1 MGTTATTQRR
11 TGGRPARRLAGVAVA
26 AVLSLVAAPGIA
38 AAAPTNPSDAQIDA
52 AQQQTQTAA
61 QQVEAITAALAG
73 AQASVDSAREESAI
87 ALDAFQGKQAEH
99 EAAQVV
105 ADAATAAAA
114 AAARDLEVARADVV
128 SFARQSYQ
136 QGSTSPTLEALTTAD
151 GPAQM
156 LERAA
161 LLEAAGA
168 HQGDVVVRVTT
179 AEEQARAAQE
189 QAAAA
194 LADAAAL
201 EEEAAAALAVAEQ
214 YERDARAQAAALA
227 DQQAAVQQQLA
238 QAQQSLQGLQAARA
252 EAERFAAEQAAAA
265 AAAAARAESERAAAA
280 QRAATTPA
288 TTTPAPRATTQ
299 PVVRAPAATT
309 PARPVPAAGAA
320 NGSAVET
327 AIAAARE
334 QLGVIYSWGGGS
346 LTGPS
351 MGWGIDAGIVGFDCS
366 GLTRYA
372 YAQAGISIPRNSSAQ
387 YKALPKV
394 SRADLQRG
402 DLVFWATNTSN
413 ASTIHHVAIYL
424 GNDRILEAPQSG
436 SRIRETS
443 MRWGGFIG
451 GARPSA

>member
-1 MGTTATTQRR
+1 MGTTASTQRR
-11 TGGRPARRLAGVAVA
+11 TGGRPVRRLAGVAVA
-26 AVLSLVAAPGIA
+26 VALSLVAAPGIA
-38 AAAPTNPSDAQIDA
+38 AAAPTNPSDAEIGA

-61 QQVEAITAALAG
+61 QQVEAITAALSA
-73 AQASVDSAREESAI
+73 AQASVDSAREQSAI
-87 ALDAFQGKQAEH
+87 ALDTYQGKQADY
-99 EAAQVV
+99 EAAQVA
-105 ADAATAAAA
+105 ADAATATAE
-114 AAARDLEVARADVV
+114 AAARDLEAARAAIAT
-128 SFARQSYQ
+128 FARQSYQ

-168 HQGDVVVRVTT
+168 HHGDVVVQVTAAEEAART
-179 AEEQARAAQE
+179 AEEQARAALT
-189 QAAAA
+189 QAEALKQDAADA
-194 LADAAAL
+194 LAI
-201 EEEAAAALAVAEQ
+201 AEQ
-214 YERDARAQAAALA
+214 YESSARAQAASLA

-252 EAERFAAEQAAAA
+252 EAEQFATEQAAAA
-265 AAAAARAESERAAAA
+265 EAARVAAA
-280 QRAATTPA
+280 QRAAAAP
-288 TTTPAPRATTQ
+288 PRAAPQ
-299 PVVRAPAATT
+299 APAQSGPAG
-309 PARPVPAAGAA
+309 PARAAGSS
-320 NGSAVET
+320 NSSAVET
-327 AIAAARE
+327 AIAAARR

-346 LTGPS
+346 TRGPS

-372 YAQAGISIPRNSSAQ
+372 YAQAGIPIARNSSAQ
-387 YKALPKV
+387 YLSLPRV

-402 DLVFWATNTSN
+402 DLVFWATDTSSP
-413 ASTIHHVAIYL
+413 ATIHHVALYL
-424 GNDRILEAPQSG
+424 GNGRILEAPQSG

>member
-1 MGTTATTQRR
+1 MGTTASTQGR
-11 TGGRPARRLAGVAVA
+11 TGGRPVRRLAGVAVVA
-26 AVLSLVAAPGIA
+26 ALSLVASPGIA
-38 AAAPTNPSDAQIDA
+38 AAVPSNPSDAQIDA

-73 AQASVDSAREESAI
+73 AQASVDSAREQAAI
-87 ALDAFQGKQAEH
+87 ALDEFQGKQAEH
-99 EAAQVV
+99 EAAEAA
-105 ADAATAAAA
+105 ADAATAAAD
-114 AAARDLEVARADVV
+114 AAARDLEVARADVAA
-128 SFARQSYQ
+128 FARQSYQ

-168 HQGDVVVRVTT
+168 HQGDVVVQVTT
-179 AEEQARAAQE
+179 AEEQARAAEE
-189 QAAAA
+189 QAQAA
-194 LADAAAL
+194 LAEAAAL
-201 EEEAAAALAVAEQ
+201 EQDAAAALAVAEQ
-214 YERDARAQAAALA
+214 YEASARAQAAALA
-227 DQQAAVQQQLA
+227 DQQAAVEQQLA
-238 QAQQSLQGLQAARA
+238 QARQSLQGLQAARA

-265 AAAAARAESERAAAA
+265 RSAAARAEAERAAAA
-280 QRAATTPA
+280 QRAAAAPA
-288 TTTPAPRATTQ
+288 ARATTQ
-299 PVVRAPAATT
+299 AVVATPTQSAPVAQSTT
-309 PARPVPAAGAA
+309 AGA
-320 NGSAVET
+320 GDSSAVET
-327 AIAAARE
+327 AIAAARR
-334 QLGVIYSWGGGS
+334 QIGVIYSWGGGS

-372 YAQAGISIPRNSSAQ
+372 YAQAGVTIPRNSSAQ

-394 SRADLQRG
+394 SRSDLQRG

-443 MRWGGFIG
+443 MRWSGFIG
-451 GARPSA
+451 GARPTA

>member
-1 MGTTATTQRR
+1 M
-11 TGGRPARRLAGVAVA
+11 RRLAGVAVVA
-26 AVLSLVAAPGIA
+26 ALSLVVAPGIA

-73 AQASVDSAREESAI
+73 AQASVDSAREQSAS
-87 ALDAFQGKQAEH
+87 ALDASQGKQTEH
-99 EAAQVV
+99 EAAEVV
-105 ADAATAAAA
+105 ATAATATAD
-114 AAARDLEVARADVV
+114 AAARDLEVAGADVAT
-128 SFARQSYQ
+128 FARQSYQ

-156 LERAA
+156 MERAA

-168 HQGDVVVRVTT
+168 HQGDVVVRVTA
-179 AEEQARAAQE
+179 AEEQARATRE
-189 QAAAA
+189 QAEAALAEAAA
-194 LADAAAL
+194 LKQDAAD
-201 EEEAAAALAVAEQ
+201 ALAVAEE
-214 YERDARAQAAALA
+214 YGASARAQAGALA
-227 DQQAAVQQQLA
+227 DQQAAVEQQLA
-238 QAQQSLQGLQAARA
+238 QARQSLEGLQAARA

-265 AAAAARAESERAAAA
+265 RAAAARAEAERTAAA
-280 QRAATTPA
+280 QRAAA
-288 TTTPAPRATTQ
+288 APAPRAATPRGTTQ
-299 PVVRAPAATT
+299 TVKAPTQSVPVAVG
-309 PARPVPAAGAA
+309 PAAGA
-320 NGSAVET
+320 GHSSAVET
-327 AIAAARE
+327 AIAAAR
-334 QLGVIYSWGGGS
+334 QHVGVIYSWGGGS

-372 YAQAGISIPRNSSAQ
+372 YAQAGIAIPRNSSAQ
-387 YKALPKV
+387 YKVLPKV
-394 SRADLQRG
+394 SRSDLQRG
-402 DLVFWATNTSN
+402 DLVFWATNTAN